1 MSDTL
6 HCRLQHE
13 IPQMFNSPKERHEYG
28 NLIAKNLEMQ
38 LKIMGI
44 KTHVFFEIVDDA
56 GKPEGPDDYES

>member
-1 MSDTL
+1 
-6 HCRLQHE
+6 
-13 IPQMFNSPKERHEYG
+13 MFNSPKERHEYG